1 MRTINNIRNNEVN
14 EKLTNNEIESTR
26 DSISSKIQNIIFWE
40 QKLEV
45 QENNENKHLVLELEL
60 AKMFWVE
67 DVSTIE
73 NDHKKPM
80 TVADVLSEAEEFWD
94 EYDLIA
100 A

>member
-14 EKLTNNEIESTR
+14 EILTNNEIENTR
-26 DSISSKIQNIIFWE
+26 DSIVSKIQNIISWE
-40 QKLEV
+40 QKFET
-45 QENNENKHLVLELEL
+45 QENSDNKHLILELEL
-60 AKMFWVE
+60 AKMFWIKNTE
-67 DVSTIE
+67 TIE

-80 TVADVLSEAEEFWD
+80 TVADVLADAEELWN